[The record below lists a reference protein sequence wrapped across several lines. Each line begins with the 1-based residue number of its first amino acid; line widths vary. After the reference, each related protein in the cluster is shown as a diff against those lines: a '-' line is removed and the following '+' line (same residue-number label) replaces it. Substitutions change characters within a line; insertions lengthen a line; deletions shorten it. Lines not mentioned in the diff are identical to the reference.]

1 MTVAK
6 GSQFQE
12 LAAQAAQNIEA
23 ARAAGEQLTFLP
35 DEAASAAATAG
46 QRAPRGKG
54 KVQSQLR
61 DWCAARGFRL
71 PEDVLIEM
79 AGMASTEDAF
89 LVAMQRTEQILAWA
103 EAGARQTATGVNK
116 DGLLVTQKLDTA
128 ATMAQRLAA
137 FQFVYTAQL
146 RAAEAL
152 LPYGLG
158 KVTPDAA
165 PAVLVPVMVAA
176 PRGEA
181 PVRAGDQ
188 ARDVT
193 PKPGRIGPPPMPV
206 RGQGNQGLSEAS
218 PVQSDAASRTEG
230 PSR

>member
-1 MTVAK
+1 MPK
-6 GSQFQE
+6 GSQFEE
-12 LAAQAAQNIEA
+12 LAAKAAENIEA
-23 ARAAGEQLTFLP
+23 ARAAGQQLTFLP
-35 DEAASAAATAG
+35 DEAGPGAAG
-46 QRAPRGKG
+46 GRPPRGKG
-54 KVQSQLR
+54 KVTSQLR

-89 LVAMQRTEQILAWA
+89 LVAMQRTEQVLAWA

-116 DGLLVTQKLDTA
+116 DGLLVTQKLDTS

-158 KVTPDAA
+158 KVTPDAPAA
-165 PAVLVPVMVAA
+165 PPVQVFVAA

-181 PVRAGDQ
+181 PVRPGDQ

-193 PKPGRIGPPPMPV
+193 PRPGRIGPPPMP
-206 RGQGNQGLSEAS
+206 GQALGQTQGNQALSEARLD
-218 PVQSDAASRTEG
+218 QSDSASRTEG
-230 PSR
+230 ASR

>member
-1 MTVAK
+1 MPK

-12 LAAQAAQNIEA
+12 LAAQAAENIEA
-23 ARAAGEQLTFLP
+23 ARAAGQQLTFLP
-35 DEAASAAATAG
+35 DEAQTAATAAG

-61 DWCAARGFRL
+61 DWCAARGYRL

-79 AGMASTEDAF
+79 AGMASHEDAF

-103 EAGARQTATGVNK
+103 EAGARQTATGVR
-116 DGLLVTQKLDTA
+116 DGVLVTVDLDTS
-128 ATMAQRLAA
+128 ATMSQRLAA

-158 KVTPDAA
+158 KVTPDAS
-165 PAVLVPVMVAA
+165 PPVLVPVLVAA
-176 PRGEA
+176 PRGEG
-181 PVRAGDQ
+181 PTRAGDQ
-188 ARDVT
+188 ARDIT
-193 PKPGRIGPPPMPV
+193 PKPGRIGPPPMPMQ
-206 RGQGNQGLSEAS
+206 GQRNQGVSEAS
-218 PVQSDAASRTEG
+218 PVQSDVASRTEG
-230 PSR
+230 PST

>member
-1 MTVAK
+1 MPK
-6 GSQFQE
+6 GSQFDD
-12 LAAQAAQNIEA
+12 LARDAAQRIED
-23 ARAAGEQLTFLP
+23 ARAAGHQLTFLP
-35 DEAASAAATAG
+35 DEPGPVAAG
-46 QRAPRGKG
+46 GRPPRGRG
-54 KVQSQLR
+54 KVTSQLR
-61 DWCAARGFRL
+61 DWCAAKGLRM

-89 LVAMQRTEQILAWA
+89 LTAIARTEQVLAWA
-103 EAGARQTATGVNK
+103 QAGAVGYKGAPV
-116 DGLLVTQKLDTA
+116 A
-128 ATMAQRLAA
+128 PSMAQRLAA

-158 KVTPDAA
+158 KVTPDVVA
-165 PAVLVPVMVAA
+165 PPPVQVFVAA

-181 PVRAGDQ
+181 PSRAGDQ

-193 PKPGRIGPPPMPV
+193 PKPGRIGPPPMPI
-206 RGQGNQGLSEAS
+206 RPQGNQGLSEAS

>member
-1 MTVAK
+1 MPK
-6 GSQFQE
+6 GSKFTD
-12 LAAQAAQNIEA
+12 LARDAAQRIEE

-35 DEAASAAATAG
+35 DEPAPGAAG
-46 QRAPRGKG
+46 GRPPRGKG
-54 KVQSQLR
+54 KITSQLR
-61 DWCAARGFRL
+61 DWCAAKGLRM

-89 LVAMQRTEQILAWA
+89 LTAMARTEQLLAWA
-103 EAGARQTATGVNK
+103 QAGATGYK
-116 DGLLVTQKLDTA
+116 GA
-128 ATMAQRLAA
+128 PIEPSMAQRLAA

-165 PAVLVPVMVAA
+165 PPVLVPVMVAA

-181 PVRAGDQ
+181 PSRPGDQ

-193 PKPGRIGPPPMPV
+193 PDPRRIGPPPMPV
-206 RGQGNQGLSEAS
+206 KVPMQGQGNQALSEAA

>member
-1 MTVAK
+1 MPK
-6 GSQFQE
+6 GSQFDD
-12 LAAQAAQNIEA
+12 LAREAALRIDD

-35 DEAASAAATAG
+35 DEPAPGAAAAG
-46 QRAPRGKG
+46 QRAPRGRG
-54 KVQSQLR
+54 KITSQLR
-61 DWCAARGFRL
+61 DWCSARGLRM

-89 LVAMQRTEQILAWA
+89 LTAMARTEQLLAWA
-103 EAGARQTATGVNK
+103 EAGATGYKGAPVK
-116 DGLLVTQKLDTA
+116 PS
-128 ATMAQRLAA
+128 MAQRLAA

-165 PAVLVPVMVAA
+165 PPTLVPVWVAA

-181 PVRAGDQ
+181 PARAGDQ

-193 PKPGRIGPPPMPV
+193 PRPGRIGPPPMPMQAQ
-206 RGQGNQGLSEAS
+206 RNQGLSEAE
-218 PVQSDAASRTEG
+218 PIQSDAVSRTEG
-230 PSR
+230 TSR

>member
-1 MTVAK
+1 MPK

-12 LAAQAAQNIEA
+12 LAAQAAENIEA
-23 ARAAGEQLTFLP
+23 ARAAGQQLTFLP
-35 DEAASAAATAG
+35 DEAQTAAATAG

-61 DWCAARGFRL
+61 DWCAARGYRL

-79 AGMASTEDAF
+79 AGMATHEDAF

-103 EAGARQTATGVNK
+103 EAGARQTATGVR
-116 DGLLVTQKLDTA
+116 DGALVTVDLDTS
-128 ATMAQRLAA
+128 ATMTQRLAA

-158 KVTPDAA
+158 KVTPDVA
-165 PAVLVPVMVAA
+165 PPVLVPVLVAA
-176 PRGEA
+176 PRGEG
-181 PVRAGDQ
+181 PTRAGDQ
-188 ARDVT
+188 ARDIT
-193 PKPGRIGPPPMPV
+193 PKPGRIGPPPMPMP
-206 RGQGNQGLSEAS
+206 GQRNQGVSEAS

>member
-1 MTVAK
+1 MPK
-6 GSQFQE
+6 GSQFE
-12 LAAQAAQNIEA
+12 DLAVQAAQNIEA

-35 DEAASAAATAG
+35 DEAQSAAAAAG

-61 DWCAARGFRL
+61 DWCAARGYRL

-79 AGMASTEDAF
+79 AGMATSEDAF
-89 LVAMQRTEQILAWA
+89 LVAMQRTEQVLAWA
-103 EAGARQTATGVNK
+103 EAGATGHKGAPVK
-116 DGLLVTQKLDTA
+116 PSMG
-128 ATMAQRLAA
+128 QRLAA

-188 ARDVT
+188 ARDIT

-206 RGQGNQGLSEAS
+206 RTQGNQGLSEAS

-230 PSR
+230 ASR

>member
-1 MTVAK
+1 MPK
-6 GSQFQE
+6 GSQFDD
-12 LAAQAAQNIEA
+12 LARDAAQRIEE

-35 DEAASAAATAG
+35 DEPAPGAAG
-46 QRAPRGKG
+46 RPPRGKG
-54 KVQSQLR
+54 KVTSQLR
-61 DWCAARGFRL
+61 DWCAAKGLRM

-79 AGMASTEDAF
+79 AAMASTEDAF
-89 LVAMQRTEQILAWA
+89 LTAMARTEQLLAWA
-103 EAGARQTATGVNK
+103 EAGATGYKGAPVK
-116 DGLLVTQKLDTA
+116 PS
-128 ATMAQRLAA
+128 MAQRLAA

-158 KVTPDAA
+158 KVTPDVA
-165 PAVLVPVMVAA
+165 PPTLVPVLVAA
-176 PRGEA
+176 PRAQDPGR
-181 PVRAGDQ
+181 PGDQ

-193 PKPGRIGPPPMPV
+193 PRPGRIGPPPMPMQAQ
-206 RGQGNQGLSEAS
+206 RNQGVSEAS

>member
-1 MTVAK
+1 MPK

-35 DEAASAAATAG
+35 DEAATAAAVAG

-103 EAGARQTATGVNK
+103 EAGARQTATGLR
-116 DGLLVTQKLDTA
+116 DGVLVTVDLDTS
-128 ATMAQRLAA
+128 ATMSQRLAA

-146 RAAEAL
+146 RAAESL

-165 PAVLVPVMVAA
+165 PAVLVPVVVAA

-193 PKPGRIGPPPMPV
+193 PRPGRIGPPPMPICT
-206 RGQGNQGLSEAS
+206 QGNQGLSEAE
-218 PVQSDAASRTEG
+218 PVQSDAGSRTEG
-230 PSR
+230 VTR

>member
-1 MTVAK
+1 MPK
-6 GSQFQE
+6 GSQFEE

-23 ARAAGEQLTFLP
+23 ARAAGQQLTFLP
-35 DEAASAAATAG
+35 DEAVPAASG
-46 QRAPRGKG
+46 QRPPRGKG

-89 LVAMQRTEQILAWA
+89 LVAMQRTEQVLAWA
-103 EAGARQTATGVNK
+103 EAGARQTATGVR
-116 DGLLVTQKLDTA
+116 DGQLVTVDLDTS

-165 PAVLVPVMVAA
+165 PALVVPVMVAA

-188 ARDVT
+188 ARDIT
-193 PKPGRIGPPPMPV
+193 PKPGRIGPPPMPM
-206 RGQGNQGLSEAS
+206 RSQGNQALSEAS

>member
-1 MTVAK
+1 MPK
-6 GSQFQE
+6 GSQFDE
-12 LAAQAAQNIEA
+12 LARDAAQRIED

-35 DEAASAAATAG
+35 DEPQPDAVAA
-46 QRAPRGKG
+46 RAPRGKG
-54 KVQSQLR
+54 KITSQLR
-61 DWCAARGFRL
+61 DWCIAKGYRL
-71 PEDVLIEM
+71 PEEQLIEM
-79 AGMASTEDAF
+79 AGMASTEDAI
-89 LVAMQRTEQILAWA
+89 LTAMARTERILAWA
-103 EAGARQTATGVNK
+103 QDGAASEESWVNGEGVTK
-116 DGLLVTQKLDTA
+116 TRHLRTEPTLGE
-128 ATMAQRLAA
+128 RLET
-137 FQFVYTAQL
+137 FKFVFTAQL

-165 PAVLVPVMVAA
+165 PALVVPVVVAA

-181 PVRAGDQ
+181 PARPGDQ

-193 PKPGRIGPPPMPV
+193 PKPGRIGPPPMPT
-206 RGQGNQGLSEAS
+206 RPQGNQGLSEAS